1 MKTQYTQLCIGS
13 STKTLIFFRDAEMA
27 WTTQLSD
34 VPVIVRLMNLRFPY
48 RISNHYKSSYN
59 LISDSLRSMV
69 VILTGENKII
79 VGYLGTEPAL
89 FRMPVTQSRSAW
101 INLSNL
107 EFVDFPT
114 ITLRFIDFEAR
125 KAELREFELAIWRNS
140 KDNPG
145 NSLLSLVWEYDV
157 YVKCSFLQQK
167 HCCFNFISL
176 LPIKSIF

>member
-1 MKTQYTQLCIGS
+1 MFIIPIQFCIFILNVCRQKLWIQEPPSTWYASNQQLFVCLPTTYVQASRAALHPKIHASTITDNLQLLVKTQYTQLCIGS

-69 VILTGENKII
+69 VILTSENKII

-89 FRMPVTQSRSAW
+89 FRMPVTQSRSA
-101 INLSNL
+101 
-107 EFVDFPT
+107 
-114 ITLRFIDFEAR
+114 
-125 KAELREFELAIWRNS
+125 
-140 KDNPG
+140 
-145 NSLLSLVWEYDV
+145 
-157 YVKCSFLQQK
+157 
-167 HCCFNFISL
+167 
-176 LPIKSIF
+176 